1 MIELSDVQAAA
12 TRLEPHVHRT
22 PVLTSRT
29 LNAAL
34 GRKLLFK
41 AEHLQKTGSFKVRG
55 ALNAA
60 LQLPAGTPGL
70 VSLSSG
76 NHAQGVAFAARVLGI
91 PATIFMYDDSTDLKR
106 EAVRAYGAAVVESP
120 RADGDIH
127 AREYAAQHGF
137 HFIHPYDDRHVMAGQ
152 GTQGLE
158 FTQQVKDAPDAVLVA
173 VGGGGMV
180 SGIATVIK
188 AVWPHTRVIGV
199 EPALADDARQSLA
212 AGKRVSLPAPPQT
225 VADGVRS
232 LSVGALTFPV
242 MQARVDEIVTA
253 SEDSIRAAH
262 RLMMQ
267 HLKQVV
273 EPTAALPIAPLLE
286 GKNLPERLG
295 VFICGGNW
303 LP

>member
-12 TRLEPHVHRT
+12 ARIEPHIHRT
-22 PVLTSRT
+22 PVLSSRT

-34 GRKLLFK
+34 GREVLFK
-41 AEHLQKTGSFKVRG
+41 GEHLQKTGSFKVRG
-55 ALNAA
+55 ALSAA
-60 LQLPAGTPGL
+60 LQLPPGTPGL
-70 VSLSSG
+70 VALSSG
-76 NHAQGVAFAARVLGI
+76 NHAQGVAFAARVLGV

-106 EAVRAYGAAVVESP
+106 EAVRAYGAEVVDSP
-120 RADGDIH
+120 RADGDVH
-127 AREYAAQHGF
+127 AREYAAQRGF
-137 HFIHPYDDRHVMAGQ
+137 HFIHPYDDLHVMAGQ

-158 FTQQVKDAPDAVLVA
+158 FTEQLTDAPDAVLVA
-173 VGGGGMV
+173 VGGGGMI

-199 EPALADDARQSLA
+199 EPALADDARRSLE
-212 AGKRVSLPAPPQT
+212 AGERVTLPAPPPT
-225 VADGVRS
+225 IADGVRS

-253 SEDSIRAAH
+253 SEDSIRTAH
-262 RLMMQ
+262 RLMMG
-267 HLKQVV
+267 HLKQLV

-286 GKNLPERLG
+286 GQNLPQRLG
-295 VFICGGNW
+295 VFVCGGNW

>member
-1 MIELSDVQAAA
+1 
-12 TRLEPHVHRT
+12 
-22 PVLTSRT
+22 
-29 LNAAL
+29 
-34 GRKLLFK
+34 
-41 AEHLQKTGSFKVRG
+41 
-55 ALNAA
+55 
-60 LQLPAGTPGL
+60 
-70 VSLSSG
+70 
-76 NHAQGVAFAARVLGI
+76 
-91 PATIFMYDDSTDLKR
+91 
-106 EAVRAYGAAVVESP
+106 
-120 RADGDIH
+120 
-127 AREYAAQHGF
+127 
-137 HFIHPYDDRHVMAGQ
+137 
-152 GTQGLE
+152 
-158 FTQQVKDAPDAVLVA
+158 
-173 VGGGGMV
+173 MV

-188 AVWPHTRVIGV
+188 AMWPHTRVIGV